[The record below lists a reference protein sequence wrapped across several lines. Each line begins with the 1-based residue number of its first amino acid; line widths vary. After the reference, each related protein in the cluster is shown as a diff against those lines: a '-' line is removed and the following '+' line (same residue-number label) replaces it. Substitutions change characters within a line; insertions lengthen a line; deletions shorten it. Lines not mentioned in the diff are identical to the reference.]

1 MKTSKAF
8 FLFGYALFMAV
19 FAGIFSLVWCHWPVP
34 APDIFIGHGNCLS
47 FFLLCSGFRFSFLF
61 LDGKKRAVRP

>member
-19 FAGIFSLVWCHWPVP
+19 FAGIFSLVWLR
-34 APDIFIGHGNCLS
+34 IFFIGHGNCLS